1 MTPPPLRTVDEVCA
15 RLQISRA
22 TLDLL
27 VKSRQLA
34 AVDVSSHVA
43 RPDRRVQ
50 GLRAR
55 PELRF
60 LDEDLDAFLRSRR
73 TPVAAGDSL
82 GARAAHARPVLVRR
96 RAAAALTTPG
106 AARYVG

>member
-1 MTPPPLRTVDEVCA
+1 MTPAPLRTVAEVCA
-15 RLQISRA
+15 RLQVSRA
-22 TLDLL
+22 TVDLL

-43 RPDRRVQ
+43 RPDARVQ
-50 GLRAR
+50 GVRRR

-60 LDEDLDAFLRSRR
+60 LDTDVDAFLAARR
-73 TPVAAGDSL
+73 TPVTVAGVQP
-82 GARAAHARPVLVRR
+82 ARPSLVRPR
-96 RAAAALTTPG
+96 RAPRQILEAPG